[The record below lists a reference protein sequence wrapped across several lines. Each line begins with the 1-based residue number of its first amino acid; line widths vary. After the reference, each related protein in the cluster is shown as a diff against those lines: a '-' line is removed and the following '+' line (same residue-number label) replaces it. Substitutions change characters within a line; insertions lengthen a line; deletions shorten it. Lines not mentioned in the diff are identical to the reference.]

1 MTPRG
6 AAEDQ
11 TKAKGVDVFA
21 GMAATR
27 RPLIRKTE
35 RRQTPLLC
43 EVTGLQA
50 ERGWSCVVT
59 SVRCSTDTV
68 KPNQLGETIM
78 KKEYD
83 TPPLNAEI
91 NSLL

>member
-1 MTPRG
+1 MAMRG

-11 TKAKGVDVFA
+11 DKGQRGRCVCRHGCDSQ
-21 GMAATR
+21 AADQ
-27 RPLIRKTE
+27 TE

-43 EVTGLQA
+43 EVTVLQA
-50 ERGWSCVVT
+50 EHGWSCVVT

-78 KKEYD
+78 KKDYD